1 MREIKTIAHI
11 RSDFPEKFGIL
22 RQSGIIKELKAQIIF
37 EKEFRDP
44 NCILGLE
51 EFSHLWILW
60 EFSGNE
66 KAGWSPTVIP
76 PRLGGRIHKGVFA
89 TRSPF
94 RPNPIGLSCVRLEAI
109 EMTAKDGPVLHVLG
123 ADLRDNT
130 PILDIKPYIRYTDCQ
145 PDAVSGFADGVK
157 AYRLEVIFPEELL
170 EKLPEEKRRAA
181 VRILEEDP
189 RPAYQNDPDRRYGT
203 AFAGWDIRFH
213 VRGRTL
219 TVCEVVPYPG
229 NR

>member
-1 MREIKTIAHI
+1 M
-11 RSDFPEKFGIL
+11 
-22 RQSGIIKELKAQIIF
+22 
-37 EKEFRDP
+37 
-44 NCILGLE
+44 
-51 EFSHLWILW
+51 
-60 EFSGNE
+60 
-66 KAGWSPTVIP
+66 
-76 PRLGGRIHKGVFA
+76 
-89 TRSPF
+89 
-94 RPNPIGLSCVRLEAI
+94 
-109 EMTAKDGPVLHVLG
+109 
-123 ADLRDNT
+123 
-130 PILDIKPYIRYTDCQ
+130 
-145 PDAVSGFADGVK
+145 SGFADGVK